1 MYWAFLG
8 GYRGSLPDTTVEGKE
23 EAKLNISQRGG
34 KGDQDETFV
43 EGDF

>member
-1 MYWAFLG
+1 M
-8 GYRGSLPDTTVEGKE
+8 GYKESLPDTSVEGKE
-23 EAKLNISQRGG
+23 EAKLNISQRGS